1 MGILSFVTG
10 TSRPTYPAYPAQL
23 QWWTSGINHT
33 LLFTWV
39 LTPLVEVNNS
49 SSSPFE
55 GGVSDAAGF
64 AYQSVH

>member
-10 TSRPTYPAYPAQL
+10 TSRPTNPAYPAQL
-23 QWWTSGINHT
+23 QWWASGINHT

-39 LTPLVEVNNS
+39 HTPLVKVNN

-64 AYQSVH
+64 TYQSVH